1 MLSKLKL
8 AYQLSPI
15 AFMLV
20 ISFLIYLLFQ
30 YSDRLTS
37 AQNKANELDNK
48 VSYLEHQ
55 AKLINDTIE
64 QNAKEKQ
71 ALGNESIKQQ
81 EQINEL
87 LKNNKC
93 ANDIV
98 PTTIFDKLYK
108 RADKIRQPSGSGKS
122 N

>member
-15 AFMLV
+15 VFMLI

-71 ALGNESIKQQ
+71 ALENESIKQQ

-98 PTTIFDKLYK
+98 PATIFDKLYK
-108 RADKIRQPSGSGKS
+108 RADKIRQPTSSDKS